1 MQEEEERLIKL
12 NRMAENGGASTQL
25 KGIKKGD
32 NNNNINNN
40 KNNGNDNQK
49 VPFYKLFAFADKQD
63 AVLMIV
69 GTISA
74 IGSGLAHPF
83 MTLIFGHL
91 INSFGSSDR
100 SHVVHEVSKV
110 IKPALLHDL
119 SFSFFFVVGLIN

>member
-1 MQEEEERLIKL
+1 MQEEERFIKL
-12 NRMAENGGASTQL
+12 NRMAENGGASSQL
-25 KGIKKGD
+25 KGIKQGD
-32 NNNNINNN
+32 NNNNINTNNN

-49 VPFYKLFAFADKQD
+49 VAFYKLFAFADKQD

-110 IKPALLHDL
+110 IKPALLHHL
-119 SFSFFFVVGLIN
+119 SFFFSLFFFFF